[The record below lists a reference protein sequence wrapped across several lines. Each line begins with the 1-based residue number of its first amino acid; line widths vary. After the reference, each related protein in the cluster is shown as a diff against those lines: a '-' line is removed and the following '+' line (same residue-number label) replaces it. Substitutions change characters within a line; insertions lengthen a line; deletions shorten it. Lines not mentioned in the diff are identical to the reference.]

1 MLLSLGK
8 DFLGDIITG
17 TGDVESDQDRRGK
30 VKRSGGRWDII
41 LRQWTMYIYIFA
53 R

>member
-17 TGDVESDQDRRGK
+17 TGDVESDQDRLGK
-30 VKRSGGRWDII
+30 VRKVWEGEVG
-41 LRQWTMYIYIFA
+41 YYFKA
-53 R
+53 VVYV

>member
-30 VKRSGGRWDII
+30 VSTEWGGGGI
-41 LRQWTMYIYIFA
+41 LF
-53 R
+53 